1 MKNFRL
7 LTNGVTTR
15 WEEEAL
21 SVSNKQKT
29 KAKNKR
35 DKEDEKL
42 Y

>member
-1 MKNFRL
+1 MVSL
-7 LTNGVTTR
+7 LDGR
-15 WEEEAL
+15 RKAL